1 MRRII
6 EFFKTDQNEKLIKNM
21 EAYAEK
27 EKTKQ
32 QKSKVYG
39 QKPIKRKT
47 NSKEKAISYA
57 LYEFLHLEDNKSRK
71 DLFETLEDSDKLFK

>member
-32 QKSKVYG
+32 QQSKIHG
-39 QKPIKRKT
+39 QKPVKGKT
-47 NSKEKAISYA
+47 NKEKST
-57 LYEFLHLEDNKSRK
+57 SV
-71 DLFETLEDSDKLFK
+71 